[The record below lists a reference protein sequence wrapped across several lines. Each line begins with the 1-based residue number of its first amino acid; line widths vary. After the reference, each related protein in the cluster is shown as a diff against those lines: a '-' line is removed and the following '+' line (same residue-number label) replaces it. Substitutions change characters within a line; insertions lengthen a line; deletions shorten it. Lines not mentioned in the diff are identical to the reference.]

1 MGDDASHVDDGGVA
15 SRPAV
20 SPLVVVVT
28 TDPAHQG
35 LELRGREDVPLVVV
49 GIESHVVVL
58 GEILQILRSWER
70 LAVFKWLIPVLYT
83 ILQHN
88 TYILELMTFLGE
100 RMREFLMWHTIAK
113 FLFRFVYFELPKTC
127 SLPRCSLFGVSFY
140 HYSGSTD
147 FRTILRNSHCGSQ
160 IQQANRNISRQR

>member
-58 GEILQILRSWER
+58 GEILQILHSWER

-88 TYILELMTFLGE
+88 TYILELMPFLGE
-100 RMREFLMWHTIAK
+100 RMREFLVWHTQQRNFYSVSSISSYPK
-113 FLFRFVYFELPKTC
+113 RVLYREVFFIWSVLLPLQWLHGFSYNSTEF
-127 SLPRCSLFGVSFY
+127 SLWL
-140 HYSGSTD
+140 TD
-147 FRTILRNSHCGSQ
+147 SAG
-160 IQQANRNISRQR
+160 